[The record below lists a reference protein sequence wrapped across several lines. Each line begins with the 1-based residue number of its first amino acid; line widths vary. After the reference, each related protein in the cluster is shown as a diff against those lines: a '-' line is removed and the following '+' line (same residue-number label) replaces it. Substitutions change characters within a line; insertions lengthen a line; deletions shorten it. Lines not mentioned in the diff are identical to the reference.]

1 MPSRSGACRSVIQFR
16 VMFLDSERQND
27 YVSIAD
33 CLGDKSLLDKPFPL
47 LELDAGDLLLTVDDK
62 DVRNKPRQDIKE
74 LIESLTI
81 NVQKDDSE
89 REKNLLY
96 FTYVK
101 AKDKLENHLT
111 DLVVIIFLFKFS
123 KTLEL
128 CSTLLFGKLLEKSIS
143 FVDYIKD

>member
-1 MPSRSGACRSVIQFR
+1 MPSRSGASRAEIQFT
-16 VMFLDSERQND
+16 VLFLDSERQND

-33 CLGDKSLLDKPFPL
+33 CLGDNSQLDKPFPL

-74 LIESLTI
+74 LIENLAI

-101 AKDKLENHLT
+101 AKDRLENHLT
-111 DLVVIIFLFKFS
+111 DLLVIVFLFKFS
-123 KTLEL
+123 KT
-128 CSTLLFGKLLEKSIS
+128 
-143 FVDYIKD
+143 